1 MEVHEVAVGRV
12 VNAPVE
18 TVWALITDIALMPR
32 FSGELQRVQWADGFD
47 APCIGA
53 RFVGVNRHPNVGEW
67 TTTSTVVECD
77 RPRIFSWAVG
87 DLRNPAATWQFELT
101 HSGDACA
108 VRYTARIG
116 PGPSGVTMLIE
127 RQPDRAARIIADRLG
142 ALSSAMAA
150 TLAGIAGLAEGES

>member
-1 MEVHEVAVGRV
+1 VERV
-12 VNAPVE
+12 VDASLE
-18 TVWALITDIALMPR
+18 TVWELITDITLMPR
-32 FSGELQRVQWADGFD
+32 FSSELQRVKWADGFD

-67 TTTSTVVECD
+67 TTTSTVLEYD

-87 DLRNPAATWQFELT
+87 DLGNPAATWQFELT
-101 HSGDACA
+101 PSDAACA
-108 VRYTARIG
+108 VLYTARIG

>member
-1 MEVHEVAVGRV
+1 MGRV

-18 TVWALITDIALMPR
+18 TVWALITDITLMPR

-47 APCIGA
+47 GPRIGA
-53 RFVGVNRHPNVGEW
+53 RFIGVNRHPNVGEW

-127 RQPDRAARIIADRLG
+127 RQPDRAAQIISDRLA
-142 ALSSAMAA
+142 ALSAAMDA
-150 TLAGIAGLAEGES
+150 TLTGIAGLAEGES

>member
-1 MEVHEVAVGRV
+1 MERV
-12 VNAPVE
+12 VDASLE
-18 TVWALITDIALMPR
+18 TVWELITDITLMPR
-32 FSGELQRVQWADGFD
+32 FSSELQRVKWADGFD

-67 TTTSTVVECD
+67 TTTSTVLEYD

-87 DLRNPAATWQFELT
+87 DLGNPAATWQFELT
-101 HSGDACA
+101 PSDAACA
-108 VRYTARIG
+108 VLYTARIG

>member
-1 MEVHEVAVGRV
+1 
-12 VNAPVE
+12 
-18 TVWALITDIALMPR
+18 
-32 FSGELQRVQWADGFD
+32 
-47 APCIGA
+47 
-53 RFVGVNRHPNVGEW
+53 
-67 TTTSTVVECD
+67 D

-87 DLRNPAATWQFELT
+87 DLGNPAATWQFELT
-101 HSGDACA
+101 PSDAACA
-108 VRYTARIG
+108 VLYTARIG

>member
-1 MEVHEVAVGRV
+1 MERV
-12 VNAPVE
+12 VDASLEN
-18 TVWALITDIALMPR
+18 VWELITDITLMPR
-32 FSGELQRVQWADGFD
+32 FSSELQRVKWADGFD

-67 TTTSTVVECD
+67 TTTSTVLEYD

-87 DLRNPAATWQFELT
+87 DLGNPAATWQFELT
-101 HSGDACA
+101 PSDAACA
-108 VRYTARIG
+108 VLYTARIG

>member
-1 MEVHEVAVGRV
+1 VDVHEVAVERV
-12 VNAPVE
+12 VDASLE
-18 TVWALITDIALMPR
+18 TVWELITDIALMPR
-32 FSGELQRVQWADGFD
+32 FSSELQRVKWADGFD

-67 TTTSTVVECD
+67 TTTSTVLEYD

-87 DLRNPAATWQFELT
+87 DLGNPAATWQFELT
-101 HSGDACA
+101 PSDAACA
-108 VRYTARIG
+108 VLYTARIG

>member
-1 MEVHEVAVGRV
+1 VEVHEVAVERV
-12 VNAPVE
+12 VDASLE
-18 TVWALITDIALMPR
+18 TVWELITDITLMPR
-32 FSGELQRVQWADGFD
+32 FSSELQRVKWADGFD

-67 TTTSTVVECD
+67 TTTSTVLEYD

-87 DLRNPAATWQFELT
+87 DLGNPAATWQFELT
-101 HSGDACA
+101 PSDAACA
-108 VRYTARIG
+108 VLYTARIG

>member
-1 MEVHEVAVGRV
+1 MEVHEVAVERV
-12 VNAPVE
+12 VDASLE
-18 TVWALITDIALMPR
+18 TVWELITDITLMPR
-32 FSGELQRVQWADGFD
+32 FSSELQRVKWADGFD

-67 TTTSTVVECD
+67 TTTSTVLEYD

-87 DLRNPAATWQFELT
+87 DLGNPAATWQFELT
-101 HSGDACA
+101 PSDAACA
-108 VRYTARIG
+108 VLYTARIG

>member
-1 MEVHEVAVGRV
+1 MGRV

-18 TVWALITDIALMPR
+18 TVWALITDITLMPR

-47 APCIGA
+47 GPRIGA
-53 RFVGVNRHPNVGEW
+53 RFIGVNRHPNVGEW

-127 RQPDRAARIIADRLG
+127 RQPDRAAQIISDRLG
-142 ALSSAMAA
+142 ALSAAMAS
-150 TLAGIAGLAEGES
+150 TLAGIADLAEGQA

>member
-1 MEVHEVAVGRV
+1 MERV
-12 VNAPVE
+12 VDASLE
-18 TVWALITDIALMPR
+18 TVWELITDITLMPR
-32 FSGELQRVQWADGFD
+32 FSSELQRVKWADGFD

-67 TTTSTVVECD
+67 TTTPTVLEYD

-87 DLRNPAATWQFELT
+87 DLGNPAATWQFELT
-101 HSGDACA
+101 PSDAACA
-108 VRYTARIG
+108 VLYTARIG

>member
-1 MEVHEVAVGRV
+1 MERV
-12 VNAPVE
+12 VDASLE
-18 TVWALITDIALMPR
+18 TVWELITDIALMPR
-32 FSGELQRVQWADGFD
+32 FSSELQRVKWADGFD

-67 TTTSTVVECD
+67 TTTSTVLEYD

-87 DLRNPAATWQFELT
+87 DLGNPAATWQFELT
-101 HSGDACA
+101 PSDAACA
-108 VRYTARIG
+108 VLYTARIG